1 MSLTGRAAHPISRSA
16 AFALCRSFTSRN
28 PINSSPRFPEGGGQG
43 ATVSD
48 RARSRI
54 SFMLTSIGVMQYLLS
69 SLALILFVGILAL
82 LAQWSRKSRGAEI
95 TLLIVLVFASLL
107 LLATAGFLGLL
118 WTSGQVSSEVYVQRL
133 LVVAAVTVAIAG
145 LLGLALCIPTLLK
158 IVRGRPNG
166 RFWTDPPI
174 FLALWLFVAVLANN
188 VVSIIGFEQ
197 LNQVGAFSLGAGG
210 RIPPVAILASQLP
223 FVVIAVLGVGAGI
236 RRGTRATLARLGYG
250 PISLMHL
257 GVVVLLIVVAFA
269 LSVAADSLFSQLQP
283 DLYRQVG
290 EVSNTLFNPKGLS
303 PLSAVLFALLI
314 GVGAGLGEET
324 LFRGAIQ
331 PVFGI
336 PATSVLFA
344 SMHVQYGPSLLLG
357 YIFVLAL
364 GLGLLRRYINTTA
377 SFLAHAGY
385 NTLGILAV
393 YLFNV

>member
-1 MSLTGRAAHPISRSA
+1 
-16 AFALCRSFTSRN
+16 
-28 PINSSPRFPEGGGQG
+28 
-43 ATVSD
+43 
-48 RARSRI
+48 
-54 SFMLTSIGVMQYLLS
+54 MQYLLS
-69 SLALILFVGILAL
+69 SLALILFIGILAL

-95 TLLIVLVFASLL
+95 TLLIVLGFASLL
-107 LLATAGFLGLL
+107 LLATGGLLGLL
-118 WTSGQVSSEVYVQRL
+118 WTSGQVFSQVYLQRL
-133 LVVAAVTVAIAG
+133 LVVAAVSVAIAG
-145 LLGLALCIPTLLK
+145 LLGLALCFPTLLK

-166 RFWTDPPI
+166 GFWTDPPI

-197 LNQVGAFSLGAGG
+197 LDQVGAFSLGTGG

-236 RRGTRATLARLGYG
+236 SRGARATLARLGYG
-250 PISLMHL
+250 PISLMHV
-257 GVVVLLIVVAFA
+257 GMVVLLIAVAFA

-283 DLYRQVG
+283 DLYRKVG
-290 EVSNTLFNPKGLS
+290 EISNTLFNPKGLS
-303 PLSAVLFALLI
+303 PLTAVLFALLI

-324 LFRGAIQ
+324 LFRGAVQ

-336 PATSVLFA
+336 PVTSVLFA

-357 YIFVLAL
+357 YIFLL
-364 GLGLLRRYINTTA
+364 SIGLGLLRRYINTTA

-393 YLFNV
+393 YLFGV